1 MQQSRFWTDSD
12 AATLILRIT
21 LAINLF
27 LNGWPKL
34 VEGVEGQMGLLAANG
49 IPGVFMYFVY
59 VSEIV
64 APVLLVLGR
73 FTRLSAVSVIIT
85 MVVVF
90 YVLPVPFFGLNQ
102 FGGWN
107 KEGQFFFLAVGVALF
122 FTGAGR
128 YRISDM
134 SNRHWLL
141 D

>member
-1 MQQSRFWTDSD
+1 MQQGRWTDSD
-12 AATLILRIT
+12 AGILILRIT

-27 LNGWPKL
+27 LNGWPKV

-64 APVLLVLGR
+64 APVLLVLGL

-90 YVLPVPFFGLNQ
+90 YVLPIPFFGLNQ

-107 KEGQFFFLAVGVALF
+107 KEGQLFFLAVGAALF

-128 YRISDM
+128 YRIGDM